1 MTSALT
7 EISAVQRTLCNL
19 KHLKISE
26 NGSRT
31 KVKKIEVRKGQI
43 MNQSGPKKITKLLVT

>member
-1 MTSALT
+1 MASALT

-26 NGSRT
+26 NGIRT
-31 KVKKIEVRKGQI
+31 KVKKL
-43 MNQSGPKKITKLLVT
+43 KLERIKS